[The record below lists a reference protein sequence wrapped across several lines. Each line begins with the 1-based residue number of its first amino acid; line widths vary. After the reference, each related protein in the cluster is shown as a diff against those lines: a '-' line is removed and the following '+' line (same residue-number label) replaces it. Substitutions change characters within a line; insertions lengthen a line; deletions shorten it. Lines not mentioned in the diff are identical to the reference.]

1 MAQLSQLAIVAS
13 VHGYFN
19 YEETTPAPRRPCN
32 INDDSQFLDRQT
44 SCSHLSLSLSLS
56 LRLELHWLS
65 LHFFL
70 QQTYICAKVK
80 QRTWSWQHNILLAFS
95 SILVFSVRFVATRHI
110 LQPKL
115 PHPTP
120 AAWLRA
126 CFTLNQIKS
135 INHEAL

>member
-44 SCSHLSLSLSLS
+44 SCSPLSLS

-65 LHFFL
+65 LHFFTADL
-70 QQTYICAKVK
+70 YLRKSKATNVELAAQYFTGVFFYTRFFGAFCGYTTHLTAKAAPP
-80 QRTWSWQHNILLAFS
+80 HS
-95 SILVFSVRFVATRHI
+95 SRMATC
-110 LQPKL
+110 LFYTQS
-115 PHPTP
+115 
-120 AAWLRA
+120 
-126 CFTLNQIKS
+126 NQINQS
-135 INHEAL
+135 